1 MTTTFKMVRAGIIA
15 APLALAAGMAS
26 AGGLSEPIMTPAPTP
41 VAVAPAPMRTTGD
54 WTGFYAGGQLGYA
67 QLDSDALPEDPE
79 DMTYGVQ
86 AGYMYDMG
94 SWVVGGELDINGTEI
109 ESGTPDVAVDAITR
123 AKLRVGYD
131 AGNWLP
137 YATAGVAQARV
148 SGDIDGEDTG
158 AFVGLG
164 ADYRVSDSVIVG
176 AEVIKHQ
183 FEDFDDSGVDIDATT
198 AALRVSYKF

>member
-1 MTTTFKMVRAGIIA
+1 MVRAGIIA

-41 VAVAPAPMRTTGD
+41 VAVAPAPVRTTGD